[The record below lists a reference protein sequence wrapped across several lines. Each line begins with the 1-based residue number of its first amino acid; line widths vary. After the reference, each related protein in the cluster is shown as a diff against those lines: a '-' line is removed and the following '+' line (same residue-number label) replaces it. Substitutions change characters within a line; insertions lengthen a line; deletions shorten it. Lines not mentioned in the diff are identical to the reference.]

1 MKRLPKKLNMYTEHF
16 GLKILPF
23 ENVPDPLFFFD
34 QGDHARVHN
43 SIKESL
49 KVGRGLMIV
58 TGPIGSGKTTLSQKI
73 KSGFSRDIKLIWMAV
88 PPDNDTDLFLFIAQE
103 LGLKPSASEKVFVI
117 RDIKDALLKIN
128 SEGSR
133 CLLIIDELRLMTND
147 VLNGINLLN
156 ELKEGSTKLIQILL
170 LCQEEFMGSINKP
183 EMEPFKQRIS
193 TLEILGKMYP
203 DIIYDYILHRIH
215 VAGGHPSIFADSGWE
230 AIVLASD
237 AGGGT
242 PRMIN
247 LLCDRALHVA
257 FERDKKAID
266 VDDVYEAAKE
276 MGLEKEEFFY
286 KIALKQVERIK
297 EVAFNKGNGCR
308 DDSEII
314 DKESI
319 ELFNKRSDETDI
331 ENINRTSKIS
341 HSIGKRPETGF
352 PVFGIDQNG
361 LKDICGSFLRRMF
374 RRNNGKP
381 AEINETVIYLKES
394 KSAAK
399 EEADIS
405 YTDQRSSINEKET
418 THSAEVITNNAE
430 EKRSFKSD
438 DVREEDLKKK
448 KESATRI
455 DEWVTTDAKN
465 SREFKIHDVEHKT
478 PREAQET
485 AASSVWVT
493 IDKKGTRTF
502 KPDNSTGKKP
512 AEKKEATEKLDEWV
526 TTGTKKNDV
535 IVDNKK
541 KTTMP

>member
-1 MKRLPKKLNMYTEHF
+1 MNMYTEHF

-73 KSGFSRDIKLIWMAV
+73 KSGFSRNIKLIWMAV

-103 LGLKPSASEKVFVI
+103 LGLKPATSEKVFVI
-117 RDIKDALLKIN
+117 REIKDALLKSN
-128 SEGSR
+128 SEGSK

-156 ELKEGSTKLIQILL
+156 ELKDGSTKLIQILL
-170 LCQEEFMGSINKP
+170 LCQEEFMGSINTP

-215 VAGGHPSIFADSGWE
+215 VAGGHPSIFTDTGWE
-230 AIVLASD
+230 AVVLASD

-247 LLCDRALHVA
+247 LLCDRALQVA
-257 FERDKKAID
+257 FERDKKAVD
-266 VDDVYEAAKE
+266 VDDVYEAAKG

-286 KIALKQVERIK
+286 KIALKQVERMK
-297 EVAFNKGNGCR
+297 EVSFHNGNGCR
-308 DDSEII
+308 DDFEIH

-319 ELFNKRSDETDI
+319 ELFNKKSDETDI
-331 ENINRTSKIS
+331 KNINRTSKIS
-341 HSIGKRPETGF
+341 QSIMKKPETGF
-352 PVFGIDQNG
+352 PIFGIDQNS
-361 LKDICGSFLRRMF
+361 LKDLCRSFLRRMF
-374 RRNNGKP
+374 RSNNGKP
-381 AEINETVIYLKES
+381 AEINETVISLKES
-394 KSAAK
+394 KTAAK

-405 YTDQRSSINEKET
+405 YMDQKSSINEKKT
-418 THSAEVITNNAE
+418 PHSSEVITSNTE
-430 EKRSFKSD
+430 GERLFKPD
-438 DVREEDLKKK
+438 DVREEKLKKEEK
-448 KESATRI
+448 SASKI
-455 DEWVTTDAKN
+455 DDWVTADTKN
-465 SREFKIHDVEHKT
+465 PGEFKINDVEDKKS
-478 PREAQET
+478 REAQET
-485 AASSVWVT
+485 ATASVWVT

-502 KPDNSTGKKP
+502 NPDNGTGKKP
-512 AEKKEATEKLDEWV
+512 AENKETAAKLDEWI
-526 TTGTKKNDV
+526 TTGTKKN
-535 IVDNKK
+535 
-541 KTTMP
+541 